1 MAASGAIFTSGN
13 VKNQLYNQNRDYNNR
28 LTWQT
33 AMSNAT
39 LAAGNAQ
46 SQLIDQY
53 NTASADAY
61 VAYLRNRNAIENSA
75 IVGAGK
81 QTLLQDNELA
91 LQEAYNSYRSQLA
104 EGSAQVASAEEESK
118 AAISEALEEQAQY
131 TADYA
136 NAHWDYLEQL
146 YYDYMQGENT
156 VFDSDLWNK
165 YVVQEPV
172 LDAEGNPTF
181 DDQGNPIT
189 EGRIM
194 TREELASTLYDANG
208 NLTLAGV
215 DFYDQIENAIAQGG
229 TGMSWGDYLAENNE
243 DLYNWA
249 SSYNPYNYTFEGTNA
264 GTFRTMVGMASDDNQ
279 WSFAERYGGM
289 SEEQLEGLFT
299 PLKDSLEQLNSFDSE
314 TEADKIVEGVKGV
327 NDSLWDT
334 AEALGLDGQIEE
346 LGISR
351 QTTEQWLTDIRSG
364 VMSYDEMK
372 TKLAASVG
380 AGAGIGAAAGF
391 PIAVFAG
398 PAAPVVMLITGII
411 GLGVGGV
418 KGTMDE
424 QEYKEQNRKVT
435 DQLKTEYADIINNV
449 INSQLQARRD
459 AELKFHNTMIY

>member
-61 VAYLRNRNAIENSA
+61 VAYLKNRNAIENSA

-146 YYDYMQGENT
+146 YYDYTQGENT

-172 LDAEGNPTF
+172 LDAEGNPMF

-229 TGMSWGDYLAENNE
+229 TGMSWGDYLAANNE

-264 GTFRTMVGMASDDNQ
+264 GTFRTMVGMASNDNQ

-289 SEEQLEGLFT
+289 SEEQLERLFT